1 MPTSTQLQL
10 VARGRQDVYLTAN
23 PQTTFF
29 KQVYRRYTPFAVE
42 SIPIEFDGNAD
53 FGRRISC
60 VIPRKADLLS
70 NLMLEV
76 DLPPLSTLADVSTG
90 AILQYWCNDIGYAL
104 IQDVSI
110 EIGEKEIDKHTGEWL
125 NIWGE
130 LTTPPGKRDGYN
142 EMVGHWNVY
151 PPGPDVA
158 IAPLHLTIP
167 LRFWFCGKLGAAL
180 PLIAL
185 QAHPVRLIIH
195 LRKFNEL
202 WWSEDIAE
210 TGCTPPNPVS
220 IERCQLFGDYVF
232 LDTDERRRFASA
244 EHEYLIDQLQI
255 SPPQSVAAGRTSAIS
270 SLTFNHACK
279 EFVWVIQQA
288 RMREELHEWFNYSN
302 TTYEGEPDV
311 IRTDLLESAILRL
324 DGLDRFYR
332 RNAQYFRVTQ
342 PYQYHTNVPNNYI
355 YVYSFS
361 LRPEDDQPAGSI
373 NCSLFSEIALD
384 LKFAGNSCDGTN
396 LSNEERI
403 VSVYATNYNVFRIKG
418 GLGGLAF
425 IA

>member
-1 MPTSTQLQL
+1 M
-10 VARGRQDVYLTAN
+10 
-23 PQTTFF
+23 
-29 KQVYRRYTPFAVE
+29 
-42 SIPIEFDGNAD
+42 
-53 FGRRISC
+53 
-60 VIPRKADLLS
+60 
-70 NLMLEV
+70 
-76 DLPPLSTLADVSTG
+76 
-90 AILQYWCNDIGYAL
+90 
-104 IQDVSI
+104 
-110 EIGEKEIDKHTGEWL
+110 
-125 NIWGE
+125 
-130 LTTPPGKRDGYN
+130 
-142 EMVGHWNVY
+142 
-151 PPGPDVA
+151 
-158 IAPLHLTIP
+158 
-167 LRFWFCGKLGAAL
+167 
-180 PLIAL
+180 
-185 QAHPVRLIIH
+185 
-195 LRKFNEL
+195 
-202 WWSEDIAE
+202 
-210 TGCTPPNPVS
+210 S

-302 TTYEGEPDV
+302 TTYEGEPNV